1 MAHLSSTPGI
11 KTTDEGRYQRIST
24 ADKRAIIAWREG
36 INLESHFSCT
46 VQELMVRVTRDRLS
60 LSHHFLETGNKVSRL
75 RPPLPRV
82 AIGRYYYS
90 MYHAVRAVVYFT
102 SQGDIDDHS
111 NLPKHLPSD
120 FANATYWENQVKLAR
135 TYRNEADYDPYPLS
149 DDYFKSALTQLRAD
163 AQDLYAQAE
172 SYLAGKGI

>member
-1 MAHLSSTPGI
+1 MASQSPSAGV
-11 KTTDEGRYQRIST
+11 KTTDEGRYQRVST
-24 ADKRAIIAWREG
+24 ADRRAIVAWREG
-36 INLESHFSCT
+36 ISLESHFSCT

-60 LSHHFLETGNKVSRL
+60 LSHHFLESADKMTRL
-75 RPPLPRV
+75 RPALPRV
-82 AIGRYYYS
+82 AVGRYYYS

-120 FANATYWENQVKLAR
+120 FSNSTYWENQVKLAR

-149 DDYFKSALTQLRAD
+149 DQYFKSAMSQLQTD
-163 AQDLYAQAE
+163 AHDLYNQ
-172 SYLAGKGI
+172 SRTYLATKGV